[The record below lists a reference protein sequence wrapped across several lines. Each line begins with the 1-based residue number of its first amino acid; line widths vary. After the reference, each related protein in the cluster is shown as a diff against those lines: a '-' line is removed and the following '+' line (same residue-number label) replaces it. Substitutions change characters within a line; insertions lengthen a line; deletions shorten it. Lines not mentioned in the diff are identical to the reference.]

1 MNDKV
6 SGRYSRLPQELLQ
19 TPQWCIAG
27 PDKAPYVATSS
38 GVVHASLHKREQWRD
53 FNTTCNDMQSTGAPY
68 CGFML
73 TYDDPW
79 TCIDLDVC
87 NAETQRQKGEKHDPS
102 KWTSAEAIDGFQ
114 RIVAAFDSYTEVST
128 LGWGLHVWVRGRIG
142 SGAKHKG
149 VEVYSQERFII
160 CTGNVYI
167 DKPVAER
174 QELLDKLVADMRASQ
189 GYSGPGVLV
198 EVEEEF
204 NDMDIFDRAI
214 NAGNKD
220 KFDMLCQGKWQGDY
234 PSQSEADLA
243 LMSMF
248 AFYSKS
254 NEQCRRLFRCTE
266 LGRREKATKNNRYLD
281 YTLEV
286 IRGRQAREA
295 VIDASGRAMAEAYA
309 KSLQGTSYGDV
320 AAAKMASSEVPV
332 EVEGSVAWPPGVAGA
347 LASFIYHSSP
357 RPVKEVSIVSAL
369 GFLAGVCGKAFNI
382 PQSGLNAYII
392 LVARS
397 GVGKEAMHSGLSLVC
412 EELRQSIPTAQRFVD
427 FSDFASGP
435 ALQKACAANPS
446 FVNVAG
452 EWGRKLKRIA
462 DDTRN
467 DGPMAT
473 LRTQMTNL
481 YQKSGA
487 GAMTG
492 GITYS
497 NKEQNIGSVTGVA
510 YSMIGES
517 TPGTFYESLTPSMME
532 DGFLSRFTIIEYTGD
547 RPELNPAPEKK
558 MSALLGQALHG
569 LCAQALT
576 NINKFHSEIVQSD
589 VEAHELLHAFDKE
602 CDRNINGSNDESVRQ
617 MWNRAHLKVLRIAG
631 LLAVADNWIQPII
644 AKHHAQWALELIRR
658 DIKIMS
664 SKLESGEIGND
675 DESRERK
682 MIAVLR
688 KFLEDGAGSA
698 AYGVPESLNKIA
710 IVPKRFIQMRL
721 SRTAQFLNT
730 REGAARSIDNT
741 IRILLENG
749 YLQEME
755 KAHMVEKH
763 SYHGRAFRILSLPNK
778 I

>member
-1 MNDKV
+1 MINGASV
-6 SGRYSRLPQELLQ
+6 RYGRLPQELLQ

-27 PDKAPYVATSS
+27 PDKAPYVASAQ

-53 FNTTCNDMQSTGAPY
+53 FPTIINDMHATQAPY

-73 TYDDPW
+73 TVEDPW

-87 NAETQRQKGEKHDPS
+87 NGETQRLKNEPHDPS
-102 KWTSAEAIDGFQ
+102 KWTSAEAIAGFQ
-114 RIVAAFDSYTEVST
+114 SIVAAFDSYTEVST
-128 LGWGLHVWVRGRIG
+128 LGWGLHIWVRGRIG
-142 SGAKHKG
+142 AGAKHKG

-160 CTGNVYI
+160 CTGDVYVN
-167 DKPVAER
+167 KPIAER
-174 QELLDKLVADMRASQ
+174 QDLLDQLVADMRASQ

-198 EVEEEF
+198 EVEEEM
-204 NDMDIFDRAI
+204 NDMEVFDIASG
-214 NAGNKD
+214 AGNKE

-248 AFYSKS
+248 CFYSKS
-254 NEQCRRLFRCTE
+254 NTQCRRLFRCTE
-266 LGRREKATKNNRYLD
+266 LGRRDKAVKNDRYLN

-295 VIDASGRAMAEAYA
+295 IINESGRAVAEAYVR
-309 KSLQGTSYGDV
+309 SLQGTSYADV
-320 AAAKMASSEVPV
+320 AAAKIASNEVREDV
-332 EVEGSVAWPPGVAGA
+332 SGSITWPPGVAGA

-357 RPVKEVSIVSAL
+357 RPVKEVSIVAAL
-369 GFLAGVCGKAFNI
+369 GFLAGVTGKAFNI

-397 GVGKEAMHSGLSLVC
+397 GVGKEAMHSGLSMVC
-412 EELRQSIPTAQRFVD
+412 EELRQTIPLAQRFVD

-435 ALQKACAANPS
+435 ALQKACAANTS

-462 DDTRN
+462 EERV

-481 YQKSGA
+481 YQKSGQ
-487 GAMTG
+487 GSMTG

-532 DGFLSRFTIIEYTGD
+532 DGFLSRFIIIEYTGE
-547 RPELNPAPEKK
+547 RPELNMNPERR
-558 MSALLGQALHG
+558 MSEPLAQALQG

-576 NINKFHSEIVQSD
+576 NINKFHSEMVQQD
-589 VEAHELLHAFDKE
+589 ENAFKILKDFDKE
-602 CDRNINGSNDESVRQ
+602 CDANINKSQDESIRQ
-617 MWNRAHLKVLRIAG
+617 MWNRAHLKVVRIAA
-631 LLAVADNWIQPII
+631 LLATADNWIQPVI
-644 AKHHAQWALELIRR
+644 AQHHAEWALELIRR

-664 SKLESGEIGND
+664 AKLNAGEIGND

-682 MIAVLR
+682 MIGVLR
-688 KFLEDGAGSA
+688 KYLEDGPGSSS
-698 AYGVPESLNKIA
+698 YQVPASLPPVS
-710 IVPKRFIQMRL
+710 IVPRRYIQIRL
-721 SRTAQFLNT
+721 SRSAQFLNT
-730 REGAARSIDNT
+730 REGSTRSIDNT
-741 IRILLENG
+741 IRTMMENG
-749 YLQEME
+749 YIQEMD
-755 KAHMVEKH
+755 KAHMAEKH
-763 SYHGRAFRILSLPNK
+763 TYHGRAFRILSLPEAK
-778 I
+778 